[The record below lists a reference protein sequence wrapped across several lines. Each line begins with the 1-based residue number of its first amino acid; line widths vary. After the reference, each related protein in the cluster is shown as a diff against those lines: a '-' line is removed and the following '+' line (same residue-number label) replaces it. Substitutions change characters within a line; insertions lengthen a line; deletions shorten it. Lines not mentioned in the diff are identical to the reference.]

1 VLLRHWRPEP
11 PPGRGHHAAAGSIPP
26 PVVAERDNPDTT
38 LQSSL
43 AWLGSARRALRVRSF
58 FRARVT
64 MLLTVLLC
72 VLLWGA
78 HDWSDR
84 RARTT
89 WQRPVRVALVLVER
103 EAVPQELLGLL
114 TARSFEL
121 ERRLASEYRRHTGRE
136 GTPIEIIVRG
146 PARASQAPPALASDG
161 LGDLLRHGLRQWR
174 WTSALDAQAHVEL
187 GFDSRVYLALTPT
200 LGKPLAFVEGQSE
213 LGGRVG
219 IAQADLDRGT
229 IDFALC
235 VVAHELLHTLGA
247 TDKYDDQG
255 RTNYPQ
261 GFVEPQRAPLY
272 PQPGAE
278 VMARNVPLAPGSE
291 RPPETLDELYV
302 GDVTARELGWR

>member
-1 VLLRHWRPEP
+1 VL
-11 PPGRGHHAAAGSIPP
+11 G
-26 PVVAERDNPDTT
+26 
-38 LQSSL
+38 
-43 AWLGSARRALRVRSF
+43 VRSF
-58 FRARVT
+58 FHARVAV
-64 MLLTVLLC
+64 LLTVLVG

-103 EAVPQELLGLL
+103 ETVPNDLLGLL

-121 ERRLASEYRRHTGRE
+121 ERRLAKEYARHTGRE

-146 PARASQAPPALASDG
+146 PARSPDAPPELAGDG
-161 LGDLLRHGLRQWR
+161 VSDLLSHGIRQWR
-174 WTSALDAQAHVEL
+174 WTHALDAQAKVEF
-187 GFDSRVYLALTPT
+187 GFDSRVYLALKPA
-200 LGKPLAFVEGQSE
+200 LGQPIAFVEGQGE

-219 IAQADLDRGT
+219 IAQADLARDT
-229 IDFALC
+229 VDFALF

-247 TDKYDDQG
+247 TDKYDEAG
-255 RTNYPQ
+255 RSSYPQ
-261 GFVEPQRAPLY
+261 GFVEPRRLPLY

-278 VMARNVPLAPGSE
+278 VMARNVPLGPGSE

-302 GDVTARELGWR
+302 GDETARELGWR

>member
-1 VLLRHWRPEP
+1 M
-11 PPGRGHHAAAGSIPP
+11 PP
-26 PVVAERDNPDTT
+26 PVVAERDNPDIT
-38 LQSSL
+38 LPSSL
-43 AWLGSARRALRVRSF
+43 AWLGSARRMLGVRSF

-64 MLLTVLLC
+64 VLLTVLVS

-89 WQRPVRVALVLVER
+89 WQRPVRAALVLVER
-103 EAVPQELLGLL
+103 ESVPKDLLALL

-121 ERRLASEYRRHTGRE
+121 ERRLAKEYTRHTGRE

-146 PARASQAPPALASDG
+146 PARSLSDPPALGGDG
-161 LGDLLRHGLRQWR
+161 LSDLLSHAVRQWR
-174 WTSALDAQAHVEL
+174 WTSALDAEAKVEL
-187 GFDSRVYLALTPT
+187 GFDSRVYLALKPA
-200 LGKPLAFVEGQSE
+200 LGQSMAFVEGQSE

-219 IAQADLDRGT
+219 IAQADLERST
-229 IDFALC
+229 VDFALF

-247 TDKYDDQG
+247 TDKYDEAG
-255 RTNYPQ
+255 RTSYPR
-261 GFVEPQRAPLY
+261 GFVEPERVPLY

-291 RPPETLDELYV
+291 RPPETLEELYV